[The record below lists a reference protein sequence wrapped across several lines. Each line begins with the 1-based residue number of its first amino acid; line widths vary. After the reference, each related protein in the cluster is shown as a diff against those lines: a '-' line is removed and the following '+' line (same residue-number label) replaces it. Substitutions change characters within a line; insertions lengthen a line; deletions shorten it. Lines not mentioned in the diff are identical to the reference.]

1 MQLTCIYFPGVLS
14 FCKAPHETQR
24 WLGYYPVIS
33 KQKKTDMKYSRK
45 ELDGMGIHM
54 EKNRQK
60 LLKFRDRR
68 ENQKKKGSERC
79 LVESHSSVYS
89 N

>member
-1 MQLTCIYFPGVLS
+1 
-14 FCKAPHETQR
+14 
-24 WLGYYPVIS
+24 
-33 KQKKTDMKYSRK
+33 MKYSCK

-60 LLKFRDRR
+60 LLKFRDRL
-68 ENQKKKGSERC
+68 ENQKKKGLERC